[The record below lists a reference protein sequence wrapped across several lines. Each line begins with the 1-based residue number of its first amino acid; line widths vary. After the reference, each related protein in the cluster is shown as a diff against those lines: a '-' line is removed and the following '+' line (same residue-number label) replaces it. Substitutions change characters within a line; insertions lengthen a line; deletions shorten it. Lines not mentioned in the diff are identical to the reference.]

1 MQRLLVLLLFL
12 AKVTFSQG
20 VLPAASFISSR
31 ANIPN
36 TSQRMTSA
44 SLSTTSTSTILKSFR
59 DNHGHDE
66 EEDEEEKD
74 ETSFPSPISNNA
86 NSMVDQNS
94 FQLQQRLNQ
103 MRVEIYSQQIHLP
116 PNPNLNPT
124 QFITVILEQLQNP
137 NMPLSGYRT
146 LIRSSS
152 DEWKNQLRLSIGV
165 PNDAE
170 ISEETFVITLGEAIS
185 RPKNQYEIL
194 VQDNGDGSGAPV
206 YALYFPA
213 DVVDYEDG
221 KCWVE
226 SRLRHPESGILFA
239 ILGWSL
245 VMDEN
250 DAWLV
255 DTLGEYLVQNL
266 CINKSVTLTFDIR

>member
-12 AKVTFSQG
+12 AKATVSQSI
-20 VLPAASFISSR
+20 LPVSSFIPSR
-31 ANIPN
+31 TIILN
-36 TSQRMTSA
+36 TIQRMATTTTS
-44 SLSTTSTSTILKSFR
+44 TITSTSTILKSF
-59 DNHGHDE
+59 DNHGGHD
-66 EEDEEEKD
+66 DEEEKND
-74 ETSFPSPISNNA
+74 

-94 FQLQQRLNQ
+94 FHLQQRLNQ
-103 MRVEIYSQQIHLP
+103 MRAEIYSQQIQLP
-116 PNPNLNPT
+116 PNPNLHPT
-124 QFITVILEQLQNP
+124 EFITVILEQLQTP

-146 LIRSSS
+146 LIRSST

-170 ISEETFVITLGEAIS
+170 ISEETFVISLGEAIS

-194 VQDNGDGSGAPV
+194 VQDNEDGSGTPV
-206 YALYFPA
+206 YALYFPG
-213 DVVDYEDG
+213 DVVDYQDG

-226 SRLRHPESGILFA
+226 SQLRHPDSGKLFA

-255 DTLGEYLVQNL
+255 DKLGEF
-266 CINKSVTLTFDIR
+266 S

>member
-12 AKVTFSQG
+12 AKVTFSQSI
-20 VLPAASFISSR
+20 LPAASFISSR
-31 ANIPN
+31 TNIPN
-36 TSQRMTSA
+36 TSQRMASA
-44 SLSTTSTSTILKSFR
+44 STSKSTILKSFR
-59 DNHGHDE
+59 DNHGHDD

-74 ETSFPSPISNNA
+74 DTCPSPISNNA
-86 NSMVDQNS
+86 NSMVDRNS
-94 FQLQQRLNQ
+94 FHLQQRLNQ
-103 MRVEIYSQQIHLP
+103 MRVEIYSQQIQLP

-124 QFITVILEQLQNP
+124 EFITVVLEQLQKP

-170 ISEETFVITLGEAIS
+170 ISEETFVIALGEAIS

-194 VQDNGDGSGAPV
+194 VQDNEDASGAPV
-206 YALYFPA
+206 YALYFPG
-213 DVVDYEDG
+213 DVVDYQDG

-226 SRLRHPESGILFA
+226 SQLRHPESGRLFA

-245 VMDEN
+245 VVDEY

-255 DTLGEYLVQNL
+255 DKLGEFS
-266 CINKSVTLTFDIR
+266 CSKSMH